1 MKKDNNKEPPLPND
15 SLNGCCVLYA
25 FVICRFILFKIISKY
40 CNNAKEKCFNLKL
53 KYYYILYQNLHT
65 WRWAAIDMM
74 TQL

>member
-40 CNNAKEKCFNLKL
+40 CNNAKENVL
-53 KYYYILYQNLHT
+53 T
-65 WRWAAIDMM
+65 
-74 TQL
+74 